1 MYISA
6 TLPERLVG
14 TIEVNACQ
22 PKVWQ
27 RAKQAC
33 AAYSLLQLRK
43 ACSQHE
49 GGFSASTEPEEGS
62 LLQTEWVFSFFKLAI
77 KSTEILAFMC

>member
-27 RAKQAC
+27 RAKQPC
-33 AAYSLLQLRK
+33 AAYSLLQLRE

-49 GGFSASTEPEEGS
+49 GGFSASAEPRRRLASAEGVG
-62 LLQTEWVFSFFKLAI
+62 LQLFQT
-77 KSTEILAFMC
+77 CH